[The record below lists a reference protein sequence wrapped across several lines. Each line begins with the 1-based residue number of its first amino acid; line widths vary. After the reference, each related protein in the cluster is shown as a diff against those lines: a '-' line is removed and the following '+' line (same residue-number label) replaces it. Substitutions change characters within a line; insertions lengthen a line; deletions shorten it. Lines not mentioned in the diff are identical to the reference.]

1 MLRGALT
8 GGWFTV
14 DDVGLDDAGPVG
26 ELGADDDGEGVV
38 GFDAI
43 GGVPVTSAGDEDD
56 AVEGTGDD
64 DGAAGLL
71 DAVHP
76 ASRTTP
82 TSAAAGAS
90 RLRRISGRSAGRWS
104 RAGC

>member
-43 GGVPVTSAGDEDD
+43 GGVPVTSGGDEDD
-56 AVEGTGDD
+56 AVDGAGD

-90 RLRRISGRSAGRWS
+90 RFRRISGRSAGRWS